1 MRAARRRGQALVLA
15 WALAAGAAGAGP
27 ALLDDPEPVPFAIV
41 DQALPDVLRE
51 FGSAAEIPMTV
62 DQRVEGRVTDLSARL
77 SARGFLD
84 RLAADHGLAWY
95 FDGTSIH
102 VTPAAAN
109 GSVVIDFGAVPAETL
124 EASLAAMGIADPR
137 YGIRRTGEGGV
148 GVVTG
153 PPRYVDLVE
162 QTFLMLAKREP
173 AGAGPKAA
181 TRRIV
186 VVRGESVETWSGMT
200 RLEATSM
207 EAPGGAATGVPAPA
221 PMPEADAPAP
231 EAAEAAADR

>member
-1 MRAARRRGQALVLA
+1 MRAAA
-15 WALAAGAAGAGP
+15 ALAAALALAGPADAGP
-27 ALLDDPEPVPFAIV
+27 ALLDDPARVPFAIV
-41 DQALPDVLRE
+41 DQALPEVLRE
-51 FGSAAEIPMTV
+51 FGSAIEIPMTV

-77 SARGFLD
+77 TARGFLD
-84 RLAADHGLAWY
+84 RLAADHGIAWY

-124 EASLAAMGIADPR
+124 EASLEAMGIADPR
-137 YGIRRTGEGGV
+137 FGIRRTGEGGV

-173 AGAGPKAA
+173 AGAGPKAP

-207 EAPGGAATGVPAPA
+207 RAPDGAAAD
-221 PMPEADAPAP
+221 DAPAP
-231 EAAEAAADR
+231 EAGPGTAPAATASAPAAAADAADG